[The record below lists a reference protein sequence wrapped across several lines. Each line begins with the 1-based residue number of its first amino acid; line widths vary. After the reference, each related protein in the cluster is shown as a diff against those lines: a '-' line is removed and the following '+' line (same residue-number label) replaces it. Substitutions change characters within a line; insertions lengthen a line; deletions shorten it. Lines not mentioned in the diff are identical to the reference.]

1 MVRRGDERWRDGGRT
16 TASGMKETG
25 HPRSA
30 AHLGGVFELPEI
42 APPVRVRAGTHRI
55 DSTRDVHGLHERRY
69 VPRGAGSPPPR
80 GLALPRSG
88 RQYKYSPS
96 GRSIGCSERLVRFD
110 TCGAHALTSRGPP
123 LAMESSDDD
132 VPTGAGTGYGFARP
146 NLATSGE
153 SSAHGDDD
161 AGKVSGTIFEMSLL
175 LRHAGVG
182 SLTAADSRLPPQVK
196 RRTMTAIE
204 LERANLA
211 KVKASSK
218 LVKRFGYHEQ
228 VERGRKP
235 SSTSRTTTAP
245 AKKENR
251 GRDANAP
258 ALREGEWDSWDIAA
272 PADGGGARPSSGD
285 VPPWRTP
292 ARRLA
297 ECEAAATEAMEN
309 ENWSAALS
317 ILTRCVPLAKA
328 HAAAAEAV
336 GGALT
341 RVEATALS
349 RAHFNIARVYERS
362 RGVGLYAHSCTDSFA
377 DTMSR
382 RAFRRDRDAQAA
394 ERDGLNEAVAHL
406 RLAVASASVSSRS
419 TGDDSSGRVAR
430 ALAECKLRARAEL
443 GPKLLAVGDVADA
456 AEVARRGLASCAES
470 RVDEDEGKDEDE
482 DAGAPRVGT
491 RRDAATFLFLAG
503 DCERALGEAAADA
516 ATRARRAKRECAR
529 GHDRE
534 RRAAMDAARRAA
546 IAEAED
552 VAANAR
558 RVAARAAL
566 YERTS
571 HTHTEGEKARRE
583 KTAALATA
591 MAHSGAAAEMI
602 ATEGAAQLAAASRP
616 GYLHNDYAAAAAFAA
631 RAEEEL
637 AAHERARTTAKAEA
651 RRRFVSAESLYARAE
666 RALSRDSGRTRGVDE
681 GGREPSLLDADAVR
695 LGDARRA
702 LRRAERDWPRAAEQC
717 ELLLA
722 LAEANGG
729 VLPGRT
735 NVTTRGSDGSDEDG
749 DAVAALQS
757 ELAEICVAG
766 KMFERARA
774 WAQAAVATTEAR
786 AAFALSKLGDEKSG
800 TKPRHSRASI
810 RARLNLAAIVAKSG
824 DVLGA
829 VDAFRKIAD
838 DVTAYRVFPEVS
850 LERAE
855 CYSALGG
862 ACFAASDR
870 AVQDGDEKSA
880 PGDGD
885 DGYDGDEYDDASEEL
900 SRRRRRR
907 ARAASLALLAE
918 ADSSYELAAKIFR
931 SIEGSVG
938 SAAYEELVVRMDLVD
953 DAIAEERRK
962 GREDRERA
970 SL

>member
-1 MVRRGDERWRDGGRT
+1 M
-16 TASGMKETG
+16 
-25 HPRSA
+25 
-30 AHLGGVFELPEI
+30 
-42 APPVRVRAGTHRI
+42 
-55 DSTRDVHGLHERRY
+55 
-69 VPRGAGSPPPR
+69 
-80 GLALPRSG
+80 
-88 RQYKYSPS
+88 
-96 GRSIGCSERLVRFD
+96 
-110 TCGAHALTSRGPP
+110 TSRGPP

-153 SSAHGDDD
+153 FSAHGDDD

-377 DTMSR
+377 DTTSR
-382 RAFRRDRDAQAA
+382 RAFRRERDTQAA

-443 GPKLLAVGDVADA
+443 GPKLLAVGDVAAA

-470 RVDEDEGKDEDE
+470 RVDGDEGKDEDE
-482 DAGAPRVGT
+482 DAGASRVGT

-552 VAANAR
+552 VAANAK

-583 KTAALATA
+583 KTAALATT

-602 ATEGAAQLAAASRP
+602 ATEGSGAAQLAAASRP
-616 GYLHNDYAAAAAFAA
+616 GYLHNDYAAAASFAA

-651 RRRFVSAESLYARAE
+651 RRRFVSAESFYSRAE

-800 TKPRHSRASI
+800 MKTWHSRASI

-885 DGYDGDEYDDASEEL
+885 DGYDGDEYDDAREEL